1 MAYGK
6 IETAAQKYWKY
17 QMCKIISE
25 YERKYKFCSTKETP
39 AYCYIG
45 SNEIYIPESYW
56 KHPYSKYA
64 FDVYHEIGHL
74 ETNTEDMETYQQEYL
89 ATVWAI
95 QAMNERK
102 LYIAPR
108 TVTLYQKYIV
118 EYRDKS
124 VGRGTVSDEDIAL
137 PAALNVGSNRNA
149 TRKRM
154 TSEDGKPYAMD
165 LVSYLKSRNVEFVDN
180 RMKGGNLTI
189 VGTEP
194 NIGELIN
201 TICLAYG
208 ITGRYGSSLRAIKHR
223 SGWWTQSRKAG

>member
-1 MAYGK
+1 MAYRK
-6 IETAAQKYWKY
+6 TETEAQKYWRD
-17 QMCKIISE
+17 QMLKVISE
-25 YERKYKFCSTKETP
+25 YEHKYKFYSTKETP
-39 AYCYIG
+39 AYCYID
-45 SNEIYIPESYW
+45 SKEIYIPESYW
-56 KHPYSKYA
+56 KYPYSKYA

-74 ETNTEDMETYQQEYL
+74 ETNSLDMEAYQQEYL

-95 QAMNERK
+95 HAMNERR

-108 TVTLYQKYIV
+108 TFSLYQKYIAG
-118 EYRDKS
+118 YRDNS
-124 VGRGTVSDEDIAL
+124 VDRDAVSDEDIAL
-137 PAALNVGSNRNA
+137 PAALNVGFNRNTA
-149 TRKRM
+149 RVING
-154 TSEDGKPYAMD
+154 DGEPCVMD

-223 SGWWTQSRKAG
+223 AGWWTQGRRAG